1 MSYISLGYTLVR
13 KILANLDKCSANGDS
28 NTVNSPWGVF
38 RMYKSNKR
46 GRFYSV
52 SGSTVLHNGGSYK
65 IGSLR
70 VRLLGLGFG
79 K

>member
-1 MSYISLGYTLVR
+1 MSYKTLGYSLVR
-13 KILANLDKCSANGDS
+13 KIIANLDKCSRFGDS
-28 NTVNSPWGVF
+28 NVVRSPWGIF
-38 RMYKSNKR
+38 HMYKSNAR

-70 VRLLGLGFG
+70 TRLLKFA
-79 K
+79 

>member
-1 MSYISLGYTLVR
+1 MSYISLGYTLAR
-13 KILANLDKCSANGDS
+13 KILANLDKASANG
-28 NTVNSPWGVF
+28 NGNVVYSPWGVF

-46 GRFYSV
+46 GRFYSI
-52 SGSTVLHNGGSYK
+52 SKSTVFHNGGSYK

-70 VRLLGLGFG
+70 IRLLGLG

>member
-1 MSYISLGYTLVR
+1 MSYLTLGYSLARQV
-13 KILANLDKCSANGDS
+13 LANLDKCSANGHGKV
-28 NTVNSPWGVF
+28 VNSPWGTF

-46 GRFYSV
+46 GRFFSI
-52 SGSTVLHNGGSYK
+52 SGSKVFHNGGSYK

-70 VRLLGLGFG
+70 VRLLGLG

>member
-1 MSYISLGYTLVR
+1 MSYKTLGYSLAR
-13 KILANLDKCSANGDS
+13 KILANCDKCSRFGDS
-28 NTVNSPWGVF
+28 NVVRSPWGIF
-38 RMYKSNKR
+38 KMYKSNAR

-70 VRLLGLGFG
+70 TRLLAL
-79 K
+79 

>member
-1 MSYISLGYTLVR
+1 MSYITLGYTLARQV
-13 KILANLDKCSANGDS
+13 LANLDKCSANGHGK
-28 NTVNSPWGVF
+28 TVNSPWGVF

-46 GRFYSV
+46 GRFFSISKSRV
-52 SGSTVLHNGGSYK
+52 FHNGGSYK

-70 VRLLGLGFG
+70 TLLLGLG

>member
-1 MSYISLGYTLVR
+1 MSYKTMGYSLVQ
-13 KILANLDKCSANGDS
+13 KIIGNLDKCSKNGGS
-28 NTVNSPWGVF
+28 NVVRSPWGVF
-38 RMYKSNKR
+38 KMYKSNKR

-70 VRLLGLGFG
+70 VRLNAMFG
-79 K
+79 

>member
-1 MSYISLGYTLVR
+1 MSYITLGYTVAR
-13 KILANLDKCSANGDS
+13 AIIANLDKCSANGHGKV
-28 NTVNSPWGVF
+28 VNSPWGVF

-46 GRFYSV
+46 GRFFSV
-52 SGSTVLHNGGSYK
+52 SKSTVLHNGGSYK

-70 VRLLGLGFG
+70 TRLLALG

>member
-1 MSYISLGYTLVR
+1 MSYISLGYTLAR
-13 KILANLDKCSANGDS
+13 QIIANLDKASAHGHGS
-28 NTVNSPWGVF
+28 VVHSPWGIF
-38 RMYKSNKR
+38 RMYESSAR

-70 VRLLGLGFG
+70 TRLLALA
-79 K
+79 